1 MDKRRV
7 VVTGMGVVSPVGSTL
22 DTFWSSLKEGKN
34 GIGMITNF
42 DATDFSA
49 RIAGEVNDFDFTEFI
64 ARKEQRRMDRFTMF
78 GVAAAKMAATDA
90 GMTAEVG
97 DPDRKGCT
105 VGSGIGGLNTLETQA
120 KSMMERGPGR
130 CSPFM
135 IPQMIINIVAGMI
148 AIDHKLKGPNFSVC
162 SACATAAHSIGDAMH
177 IIQRD
182 EADVMFA
189 GGCEAAI
196 TPLGIGGFAAMRALS
211 TRNDDPATASRPFD
225 KDRNGFVMG
234 EGGAVLVLEE
244 LEHAK
249 ARGAKIYCEIS
260 GFGMSCDANHMTAPV
275 ESGEGATRAMKMA
288 IKGAGLNGEDIDYV
302 NAHGTSTPLN
312 DKIETRAIKGA
323 VGEDNARKLVVS
335 STKSMTGHLLGAAA
349 GVEAIACA
357 LALRDGIVPP
367 TMNYTTPDPECDLD
381 YSPNAAQER
390 EIKACLNNSLGFG
403 GHNASVCMTKY
414 EG

>member
-34 GIGMITNF
+34 GIGVITNF

-49 RIAGEVNDFDFTEFI
+49 RIAGEVTDFDFTEFI

-97 DPDRKGCT
+97 DPNRKGCT
-105 VGSGIGGLNTLETQA
+105 VGSGIGGLNTLEAQA

-249 ARGAKIYCEIS
+249 ARGAKIYCEIG

-275 ESGEGATRAMKMA
+275 ESGEGATRAMAMA

-323 VGEDNARKLVVS
+323 VGEDHARKLVVS

-357 LALRDGIVPP
+357 LALRDGVVPP

-381 YSPNAAQER
+381 YVPNAAR
-390 EIKACLNNSLGFG
+390 ELDIKACLNNSLGFG